1 MLAKPCRLFARTYIG
16 SPSASVAAAAAASTR
31 VGTSFAAWICGGSPL
46 FTEFISAV
54 GFDAVV
60 IDLQHGVGDLGPMLA
75 AISAAGSPANPGAVT
90 PKKPQAIVR
99 VSQNLDGEIYKA
111 LDAGAGALICPM
123 INSAA
128 DCESFVRASK
138 YPPDGHRSFG
148 PHRAILGWPGSRGDF
163 VRAANAAVET
173 YAMLETRGAIEDL
186 DGILGIQGLTGVFI
200 GPNDLGLALG
210 HDPTDSPEGEVLAM
224 VEHVLARSHEHGKKA
239 AIFCSDP
246 STAKRMADAGFDMV
260 VVGMDVAWAA
270 GGAAKAL
277 AAAKG
282 P

>member
-1 MLAKPCRLFARTYIG
+1 MDIDPLVRIVPFSDGQAR
-16 SPSASVAAAAAASTR
+16 AATLCA
-31 VGTSFAAWICGGSPL
+31 P
-46 FTEFISAV
+46 
-54 GFDAVV
+54 
-60 IDLQHGVGDLGPMLA
+60 PMLQ
-75 AISAAGSPANPGAVT
+75 S
-90 PKKPQAIVR
+90 
-99 VSQNLDGEIYKA
+99 E
-111 LDAGAGALICPM
+111 
-123 INSAA
+123 
-128 DCESFVRASK
+128 
-138 YPPDGHRSFG
+138 
-148 PHRAILGWPGSRGDF
+148 
-163 VRAANAAVET
+163 
-173 YAMLETRGAIEDL
+173 YACSRGAIEDL